1 MVANDDLEFRYLI
14 IMFKAFF
21 SLVILDVFLFPF
33 FTFIILHI
41 NKVIFFQLY
50 EEDPSRFG
58 TPVRSLIEPVS
69 NKNTINNLI
78 DLMICYFKVEEDYE
92 VEKILEK
99 KKTSNGATMYLVKWK
114 NFDDPADYTWEP
126 LENLESV
133 QDMVDQFDMDLE
145 DNSI

>member
-1 MVANDDLEFRYLI
+1 MANDDLEFRYLI